1 MGKTKKMS
9 ARTKSQQHALTA
21 EVQAEPKLLFRRKV
35 WAWGAALFGLIGMAI
50 GRGNETLEMLA
61 KVLPANVEARIVK
74 AYFQEKQVDVVAIR
88 VSNPSTKGDSMS
100 EPAFQC
106 VEADQSFTLRSVWY
120 EPAGDNP
127 LPSFPPGTRFPLNVA
142 PTSTVEATVLVFKA
156 PGSSG
161 LRDCTELRFSWIDAH
176 GTRRMGAPVKGRP
189 NTGMVVFMS

>member
-1 MGKTKKMS
+1 MGKAKKTS
-9 ARTKSQQHALTA
+9 ARTKSQEPALA
-21 EVQAEPKLLFRRKV
+21 AGVQAEPRLLSRRKV
-35 WAWGAALFGLIGMAI
+35 WGLGAALFGLISVTI
-50 GRGNETLEMLA
+50 GFSNVTLEVLA
-61 KVLPANVEARIVK
+61 KILPANVEARIVK

-88 VSNPSTKGDSMS
+88 VSNPSTKGDSLS

-161 LRDCTELRFSWIDAH
+161 LRDCTELRFSWIDAN